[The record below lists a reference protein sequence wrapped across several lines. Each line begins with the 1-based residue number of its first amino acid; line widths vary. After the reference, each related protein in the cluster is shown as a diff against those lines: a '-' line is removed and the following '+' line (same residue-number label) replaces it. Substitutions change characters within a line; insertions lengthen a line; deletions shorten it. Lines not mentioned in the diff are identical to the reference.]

1 MAADGWS
8 YGLSRT
14 ACPIG
19 HSAQP
24 GEPRLLLRPGSSTES
39 AAPRPAEAAG
49 KSEQDE
55 HTTATN
61 RGETPK
67 NLNNPHITLSLSRSA
82 VQPERFSVMRI
93 SRDLAADPVRAGDM
107 AQNDRCLAIAP
118 RRSGTRWPSRSG
130 RRRLSDPR
138 SVWAPAPTPGTGSA
152 PRPVIQRGGPCR
164 RQARRSGLASS
175 DETARRARQHP
186 RRRKARGD
194 LRPGQAPLCTGPAGW
209 IMSG

>member
-1 MAADGWS
+1 MWIASNSVLSPISEAGTRAMAADGWS

-67 NLNNPHITLSLSRSA
+67 NLNNPYITLSLSRSA

-93 SRDLAADPVRAGDM
+93 SRDLAADRSGPGIWRKMTDASTLRQAGQVRAGHQGP
-107 AQNDRCLAIAP
+107 AGGGYLIRG
-118 RRSGTRWPSRSG
+118 RRG
-130 RRRLSDPR
+130 RRRP
-138 SVWAPAPTPGTGSA
+138 APAA
-152 PRPVIQRGGPCR
+152 PRGR
-164 RQARRSGLASS
+164 
-175 DETARRARQHP
+175 
-186 RRRKARGD
+186 
-194 LRPGQAPLCTGPAGW
+194 
-209 IMSG
+209 